1 MCNSGRVARKERT
14 ASLIGTGITFAGVR
28 VAVASLCVVVDGTA
42 LAIVTASWPAS
53 PGIGWL

>member
-1 MCNSGRVARKERT
+1 VARKERT
-14 ASLIGTGITFAGVR
+14 ASLIGTGITFVGVR